1 MYVTKEA
8 NYSRSGFPQ
17 NYNGSLLEEKQEASY
32 EHNEIKPKKYLVKRN
47 KLLYQK
53 DTKQDK
59 RSGSTDDLILIG
71 ALAFLYIG
79 CEHTKENWILMAALA
94 YLLFLCNND

>member
-8 NYSRSGFPQ
+8 NYDRTGYPQ
-17 NYNGSLLEEKQEASY
+17 NYNGSLLEDKSEEACS
-32 EHNEIKPKKYLVKRN
+32 HKEIKPKKYIVKRN
-47 KLLYQK
+47 ASIGQNNAKRNA
-53 DTKQDK
+53 

-94 YLLFLCNND
+94 YLLLLSNND

>member
-8 NYSRSGFPQ
+8 NYDRTGFPQ
-17 NYNGSLLEEKQEASY
+17 NYNGSLLEDKSEEACS
-32 EHNEIKPKKYLVKRN
+32 HKEIKLKKYIVKRN
-47 KLLYQK
+47 ASISPNNA
-53 DTKQDK
+53 K
-59 RSGSTDDLILIG
+59 RNTSSGSTDDLILIG

-94 YLLFLCNND
+94 YLFLLSNND

>member
-8 NYSRSGFPQ
+8 NYDRTGFPQ
-17 NYNGSLLEEKQEASY
+17 NYNGSLLEDKHEEACGHKES
-32 EHNEIKPKKYLVKRN
+32 KPKKYIVKRN
-47 KLLYQK
+47 ASIGPNNA
-53 DTKQDK
+53 K
-59 RSGSTDDLILIG
+59 RNTSSGSTDDLILIG

-94 YLLFLCNND
+94 YLLLLSNND